1 MIRLFKLIK
10 MIDPTETHETVKEY
24 TKEELFWNCE
34 NMPNE
39 AINYVDELEKKIREI
54 NKKLQDFP
62 EHQTYYINQIRKII
76 K

>member
-1 MIRLFKLIK
+1 
-10 MIDPTETHETVKEY
+10 MIDPTENHETVKEY

-34 NMPNE
+34 NMPDE

>member
-1 MIRLFKLIK
+1 